1 MGRSSTRENKTR
13 YQLAREELGLSR
25 EKASELLE
33 TIAPE
38 RIEKIENE
46 RTVPRPD
53 EVLTMAE
60 KYKRPSL
67 CNCYCSQQCP
77 IGQRYVPFVT
87 RRELPAIILEMLA
100 SLNAMNSKKERLIEI
115 AADGKISND
124 EIDDFIHIRQELER
138 ISLTVETL
146 QLWTERMLANGQI
159 LVQRFGDILDGKRT
173 WQKELA
179 QSNVKPTLKDAVA
192 GDITAAM
199 PYRAMTNIIEFI
211 KMLDMVVPG
220 FAANETLLYSPELK
234 FYSNKVKMDANLDTN
249 IKGLHCLGDS
259 SGWTRGLMMASVMG
273 VLMGRKLAEKEGC

>member
-1 MGRSSTRENKTR
+1 MGRTSTKENKNS
-13 YQLAREELGLSR
+13 YQLAREELGLTR

-179 QSNVKPTLKDAVA
+179 QSNIRPTLPDAVA

-199 PYRAMTNIIEFI
+199 PYRAMVNIIEFI
-211 KMLDMVVPG
+211 KMMDEVVPG
-220 FAANETLLYSPELK
+220 FASPETLLYSPELK
-234 FYSNKVKMDANLDTN
+234 FYSNKVKMDTDLETN
-249 IKGLHCLGDS
+249 IAGLHCLGDS

-273 VLMGRKLAEKEGC
+273 VLMGRKLIENHDM